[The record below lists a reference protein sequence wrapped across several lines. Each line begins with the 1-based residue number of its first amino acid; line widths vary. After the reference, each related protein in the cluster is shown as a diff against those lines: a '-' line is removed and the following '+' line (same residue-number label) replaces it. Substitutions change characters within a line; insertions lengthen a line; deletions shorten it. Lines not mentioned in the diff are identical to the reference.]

1 MPCVFYLAYVL
12 QFIIHGFNDRTLP
25 EHQFVIKVHQGIFH
39 VPLDFRDEVDVI
51 HKELLEEILTDI
63 SPVCEEFPEE
73 PLRKVF
79 VLQRCPVVYIA
90 WCELPLNNLPL
101 VVDDQMQLESVEPAH
116 RALAL
121 GRPPPHGLMRS
132 EERRVGKECRSRWSP
147 YH

>member
-63 SPVCEEFPEE
+63 SPVCEEFPKS
-73 PLRKVF
+73 LSVKCLSFSGARSST
-79 VLQRCPVVYIA
+79 
-90 WCELPLNNLPL
+90 LPG
-101 VVDDQMQLESVEPAH
+101 VSCH
-116 RALAL
+116 
-121 GRPPPHGLMRS
+121 
-132 EERRVGKECRSRWSP
+132 
-147 YH
+147 